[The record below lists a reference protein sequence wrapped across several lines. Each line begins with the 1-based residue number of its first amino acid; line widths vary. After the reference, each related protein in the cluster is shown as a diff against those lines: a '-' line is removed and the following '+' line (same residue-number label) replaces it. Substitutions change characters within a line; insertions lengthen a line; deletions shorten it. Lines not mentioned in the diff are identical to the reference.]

1 MLSCRLLLFNRSLF
15 LFALTSSGQIQTV
28 YVGCEGM
35 GESSGK
41 VSDDIPFPEFV
52 RMLGSVFVL
61 VAVLLFGEVLFRW
74 FIEPANTLLPLQ
86 LIEAWLWSNIS
97 NLIWSGSAELVAHQT
112 GPLTQV
118 NLLHPTFYGGV
129 VPLYV
134 SDECTGL
141 HELFFLGMMMLL
153 TPSFDLKTK
162 FKHLGIASLIVFMLN
177 LVRLVVL
184 YPLAVSGCEGMN
196 GGTFGCESPLF
207 EFHDFVLR
215 YGSLIVLVIGWT
227 IWFNITDARKGV
239 REFWHR
245 LPQLQGVSFNPSLE
259 DLKSNSPRVASLC
272 LSLSLG
278 LSAII
283 YYISIIMKD
292 TSSIDACANTISA
305 TCNRITTEYE
315 DAIGISL
322 RLFLIG
328 VSILMFA
335 WMQPRLNW
343 LEEEE

>member
-1 MLSCRLLLFNRSLF
+1 MPCKLHVLELDNRILEHPRVAPWTYVIVSSPILQSFTF

-61 VAVLLFGEVLFRW
+61 VAVLLFGEILFRW
-74 FIEPANTLLPLQ
+74 FIEPANTLLPIQ
-86 LIEAWLWSNIS
+86 LVEAWLWSNIS

-184 YPLAVSGCEGMN
+184 YPL
-196 GGTFGCESPLF
+196 L
-207 EFHDFVLR
+207 
-215 YGSLIVLVIGWT
+215 LV
-227 IWFNITDARKGV
+227 DV
-239 REFWHR
+239 RE
-245 LPQLQGVSFNPSLE
+245 
-259 DLKSNSPRVASLC
+259 
-272 LSLSLG
+272 
-278 LSAII
+278 
-283 YYISIIMKD
+283 
-292 TSSIDACANTISA
+292 
-305 TCNRITTEYE
+305 
-315 DAIGISL
+315 
-322 RLFLIG
+322 
-328 VSILMFA
+328 
-335 WMQPRLNW
+335 
-343 LEEEE
+343 

>member
-1 MLSCRLLLFNRSLF
+1 M
-15 LFALTSSGQIQTV
+15 FALTSSGQIQTV
-28 YVGCEGM
+28 YMGCRGM

-41 VSDDIPFPEFV
+41 ASDDIPFPEFV
-52 RMLGSVFVL
+52 QMLGAVFVL

-74 FIEPANTLLPLQ
+74 FIEPANTLLPIQ

-97 NLIWSGSAELVAHQT
+97 NLIWPGSAELVAHQT
-112 GPLTQV
+112 GPITQV

-162 FKHLGIASLIVFMLN
+162 FKHLGIASLIVFILN

-196 GGTFGCESPLF
+196 GGIFGCESPLF

-239 REFWHR
+239 REFWNR
-245 LPQLQGVSFNPSLE
+245 LPQLQGISYHSSLDGLNSNP
-259 DLKSNSPRVASLC
+259 PRVASIYF
-272 LSLSLG
+272 SLVLVAIS
-278 LSAII
+278 II
-283 YYISIIMKD
+283 YYVSTIMKD
-292 TSSIDACANTISA
+292 TSSVEACVNTISA
-305 TCNRITTEYE
+305 TCNRITAEYE

-328 VSILMFA
+328 LTIFMFA
-335 WMQPRLNW
+335 WIQPRLNW
-343 LEEEE
+343 LDEEE

>member
-1 MLSCRLLLFNRSLF
+1 
-15 LFALTSSGQIQTV
+15 
-28 YVGCEGM
+28 M

-41 VSDDIPFPEFV
+41 ASDDIPFPEFV
-52 RMLGSVFVL
+52 QMLGAVFVL

-74 FIEPANTLLPLQ
+74 FIEPANTLLPIQ

-97 NLIWSGSAELVAHQT
+97 NLIWPGSAELVAHQT
-112 GPLTQV
+112 GPITQV

-162 FKHLGIASLIVFMLN
+162 FKHLGIASLIVFILN

-196 GGTFGCESPLF
+196 GGIFGCESPLF

-239 REFWHR
+239 REFWNR
-245 LPQLQGVSFNPSLE
+245 LPQLQGISYHSSLDGLNSNP
-259 DLKSNSPRVASLC
+259 PRVASIYF
-272 LSLSLG
+272 SLVLVAIS
-278 LSAII
+278 II
-283 YYISIIMKD
+283 YYVSTIMKD
-292 TSSIDACANTISA
+292 TSSVEACVNTISA
-305 TCNRITTEYE
+305 TCNRITAEYE

-328 VSILMFA
+328 LTIFMFA
-335 WMQPRLNW
+335 WIQPRLNW
-343 LEEEE
+343 LDEEE

>member
-1 MLSCRLLLFNRSLF
+1 
-15 LFALTSSGQIQTV
+15 
-28 YVGCEGM
+28 M

-41 VSDDIPFPEFV
+41 ASDDIPFPEFV
-52 RMLGSVFVL
+52 QMLGAVFVL

-74 FIEPANTLLPLQ
+74 FIEPANTLLPIQ

-97 NLIWSGSAELVAHQT
+97 NLIWPGSAELVAHQT
-112 GPLTQV
+112 GPITQV

-162 FKHLGIASLIVFMLN
+162 FKHLGIASLIVFILN

-196 GGTFGCESPLF
+196 GGIFGCESPLF

-239 REFWHR
+239 REFWNR
-245 LPQLQGVSFNPSLE
+245 LPQLQGISHHSSLE
-259 DLKSNSPRVASLC
+259 GLNSNPPRVASIYF
-272 LSLSLG
+272 SLVLVAIS
-278 LSAII
+278 II
-283 YYISIIMKD
+283 YYVSSIMKD
-292 TSSIDACANTISA
+292 TSSVEACVNTISA
-305 TCNRITTEYE
+305 TCNRITAEYE

-328 VSILMFA
+328 LTIFMFA
-335 WMQPRLNW
+335 WIQPRLNW
-343 LEEEE
+343 LDEEE

>member
-1 MLSCRLLLFNRSLF
+1 M
-15 LFALTSSGQIQTV
+15 FALTSSGQIQTV
-28 YVGCEGM
+28 YVGCRDM

-41 VSDDIPFPEFV
+41 VSDDIPFPEFI
-52 RMLGSVFVL
+52 RMLGAVFVL

-74 FIEPANTLLPLQ
+74 FIEPANTLLPIQ

-97 NLIWSGSAELVAHQT
+97 NLIWPGSAELVAHQT
-112 GPLTQV
+112 GPMTQV

-162 FKHLGIASLIVFMLN
+162 FKHLGIASLIIFLLN

-184 YPLAVSGCEGMN
+184 YPLAISGCDGMN
-196 GGTFGCESPLF
+196 AGIFGCESPLF

-239 REFWHR
+239 SEFWNR
-245 LPQLQGVSFNPSLE
+245 LSHLRGISFHSSLE
-259 DLKSNSPRVASLC
+259 GLNSNPTRVASIYS
-272 LSLSLG
+272 SLVLV
-278 LSAII
+278 A
-283 YYISIIMKD
+283 ISIISYLSTIMKD
-292 TSSIDACANTISA
+292 TSSVDACADTISA

-315 DAIGISL
+315 DAIGINL

-328 VSILMFA
+328 LTILMFA

-343 LEEEE
+343 LDEEE

>member
-1 MLSCRLLLFNRSLF
+1 M
-15 LFALTSSGQIQTV
+15 FALTSSGQIQTV
-28 YVGCEGM
+28 YLGCRGM

-41 VSDDIPFPEFV
+41 ASDDIPFPEFV
-52 RMLGSVFVL
+52 QMLGAVFVL

-74 FIEPANTLLPLQ
+74 FIEPANTLLPIQ

-97 NLIWSGSAELVAHQT
+97 NLIWPGSAELVAHQT
-112 GPLTQV
+112 GPITQV

-162 FKHLGIASLIVFMLN
+162 FKHLGIASLIVFILN

-196 GGTFGCESPLF
+196 GGIFGCESPLF

-239 REFWHR
+239 REFWNR
-245 LPQLQGVSFNPSLE
+245 LPQLQGISYHSSLDGLNSNP
-259 DLKSNSPRVASLC
+259 PRVASIYF
-272 LSLSLG
+272 SLVLVAIS
-278 LSAII
+278 II
-283 YYISIIMKD
+283 YYVSTIMKD
-292 TSSIDACANTISA
+292 TSSVEACVNTISA
-305 TCNRITTEYE
+305 TCNRITAEYE

-328 VSILMFA
+328 LTIFMFA
-335 WMQPRLNW
+335 WIQPRLNW
-343 LEEEE
+343 LDEEE

>member
-1 MLSCRLLLFNRSLF
+1 
-15 LFALTSSGQIQTV
+15 
-28 YVGCEGM
+28 M

-41 VSDDIPFPEFV
+41 VSYDIPFPEFV
-52 RMLGSVFVL
+52 RMLGSVLTL
-61 VAVLLFGEVLFRW
+61 VTVLLFGEILFRW

-112 GPLTQV
+112 GPMTQV

-141 HELFFLGMMMLL
+141 HELFFLSMMVLL

-184 YPLAVSGCEGMN
+184 YPLAVSGCDGMN
-196 GGTFGCESPLF
+196 GGAFGCESPLF

-227 IWFNITDARKGV
+227 IWFYITDAKKGV
-239 REFWHR
+239 REFWNR
-245 LPQLQGVSFNPSLE
+245 LPQLQGVSYHPSFDGVNSNTPRFASIYFSVTLVAISVISYISVIVKDTPSL
-259 DLKSNSPRVASLC
+259 DSCHN
-272 LSLSLG
+272 
-278 LSAII
+278 I
-283 YYISIIMKD
+283 
-292 TSSIDACANTISA
+292 ISA
-305 TCNRITTEYE
+305 TCNRIEQEYE

-328 VSILMFA
+328 FTIFMFA
-335 WMQPRLNW
+335 WLQPRLNW
-343 LEEEE
+343 NNEEE